1 MPSITVNLSD
11 TFDEWRT
18 KNNNLGT
25 LVFGVGANAGDLS
38 GLTTTDKSSLVAAIN
53 EVVAT
58 DSDDMENLIE
68 DVTPQL
74 GGHLDLNNKNI
85 TGTGNISATGTI
97 AATGTITALGGF
109 IGAINIVSDTSPS
122 LGGDLDLNS
131 NDIIGTGNIS
141 ATGILTVTTI
151 AGTQL
156 GGDLDLNSN
165 DITGTGNISATGIL
179 TVTTI
184 AGTQLGGNLDLNSN
198 GIIGSGSIAGTITGT
213 TQSPSDNSTKLA
225 TTAYVDAQVST
236 ENTLEEMN
244 DTTITTPSNGQQ
256 LVYNSATS
264 KWENTTSV
272 SSGATE
278 GFAVAVA
285 IALG

>member
-1 MPSITVNLSD
+1 MPTVTVNLAD

-18 KNNNLGT
+18 KTNTIGT
-25 LVFGVGANAGDLS
+25 SAGDLS
-38 GLTTTDKSSLVAAIN
+38 SLNTTDKSSLVAAIN
-53 EVVAT
+53 EVIVN
-58 DSDDMENLIE
+58 DSDDLENIIE

-109 IGAINIVSDTSPS
+109 IGAINVVSDTSPS

-131 NDIIGTGNIS
+131 NDIIGTG
-141 ATGILTVTTI
+141 
-151 AGTQL
+151 
-156 GGDLDLNSN
+156 
-165 DITGTGNISATGIL
+165 
-179 TVTTI
+179 
-184 AGTQLGGNLDLNSN
+184 
-198 GIIGSGSIAGTITGT
+198 SIAGTITGT
-213 TQSPSDNSTKLA
+213 TQSPSNNSTKLA

-244 DTTITTPSNGQQ
+244 DTTISSLTNGQQ

-264 KWENTTSV
+264 KWENTTPV

>member
-38 GLTTTDKSSLVAAIN
+38 GLTTTNKSSLVAAIN

-58 DSDDMENLIE
+58 DSDDLENIIE

-131 NDIIGTGNIS
+131 NDIIGTG
-141 ATGILTVTTI
+141 
-151 AGTQL
+151 
-156 GGDLDLNSN
+156 
-165 DITGTGNISATGIL
+165 
-179 TVTTI
+179 
-184 AGTQLGGNLDLNSN
+184 
-198 GIIGSGSIAGTITGT
+198 SIAGTITGT
-213 TQSPSDNSTKLA
+213 TQSPSNNSTKLA

-236 ENTLEEMN
+236 ENTLEAMN

-264 KWENTTSV
+264 KWENTTPV

>member
-109 IGAINIVSDTSPS
+109 IGAINIVSDTSPF

-131 NDIIGTGNIS
+131 NDIIGTG
-141 ATGILTVTTI
+141 
-151 AGTQL
+151 
-156 GGDLDLNSN
+156 
-165 DITGTGNISATGIL
+165 
-179 TVTTI
+179 
-184 AGTQLGGNLDLNSN
+184 
-198 GIIGSGSIAGTITGT
+198 SIAGTITGT
-213 TQSPSDNSTKLA
+213 TQSPSNNSTKLA

-236 ENTLEEMN
+236 ENTLEAMN

-256 LVYNSATS
+256 LVYNSSTS
-264 KWENTTSV
+264 KWENSTAAV
-272 SSGATE
+272 GATQ

>member
-38 GLTTTDKSSLVAAIN
+38 GLTTTNKSSLVAAIN

-58 DSDDMENLIE
+58 DSDDLENIIE

-131 NDIIGTGNIS
+131 NDIIGTG
-141 ATGILTVTTI
+141 
-151 AGTQL
+151 
-156 GGDLDLNSN
+156 
-165 DITGTGNISATGIL
+165 
-179 TVTTI
+179 
-184 AGTQLGGNLDLNSN
+184 
-198 GIIGSGSIAGTITGT
+198 SIAGTITGT

-264 KWENTTSV
+264 KWENTTPV

>member
-58 DSDDMENLIE
+58 DSDDLENIVE

-74 GGHLDLNNKNI
+74 GGDLNLNNHNI
-85 TGTGNISATGTI
+85 TGSGNISATGTI
-97 AATGTITALGGF
+97 NATGTITALGGF
-109 IGAINIVSDTSPS
+109 IGAINVVSDTSPS

-131 NDIIGTGNIS
+131 NDITGTGDITI
-141 ATGILTVTTI
+141 TGTITATTI

-156 GGDLDLNSN
+156 GGDLNLNSN
-165 DITGTGNISATGIL
+165 NITGT
-179 TVTTI
+179 
-184 AGTQLGGNLDLNSN
+184 
-198 GIIGSGSIAGTITGT
+198 GSIAGTVTST

-244 DTTITTPSNGQQ
+244 DTTISSLTNGQQ
-256 LVYNSATS
+256 LVYNSSTS
-264 KWENTTSV
+264 KWENTTPV
-272 SSGATE
+272 SAGATE

>member
-38 GLTTTDKSSLVAAIN
+38 GLTTTNKSSLVAAIN

-58 DSDDMENLIE
+58 DSDDLENIIE

-109 IGAINIVSDTSPS
+109 IGAINVVSDTSPS

-131 NDIIGTGNIS
+131 NDIIGTG
-141 ATGILTVTTI
+141 
-151 AGTQL
+151 
-156 GGDLDLNSN
+156 
-165 DITGTGNISATGIL
+165 
-179 TVTTI
+179 
-184 AGTQLGGNLDLNSN
+184 
-198 GIIGSGSIAGTITGT
+198 SIAGTITGT
-213 TQSPSDNSTKLA
+213 TQSPSNNSTKLA

-244 DTTITTPSNGQQ
+244 DTTISSLTNGQQ

>member
-58 DSDDMENLIE
+58 DSDDLENIIE

-131 NDIIGTGNIS
+131 NDIIGTG
-141 ATGILTVTTI
+141 
-151 AGTQL
+151 
-156 GGDLDLNSN
+156 
-165 DITGTGNISATGIL
+165 
-179 TVTTI
+179 
-184 AGTQLGGNLDLNSN
+184 
-198 GIIGSGSIAGTITGT
+198 SIAGTITGT
-213 TQSPSDNSTKLA
+213 TQSPSNNSTKLA

-244 DTTITTPSNGQQ
+244 DTTITTPTNGQQ
-256 LVYNSATS
+256 LVYNSTTS
-264 KWENTTSV
+264 KWENSTAAV
-272 SSGATE
+272 GATQ

>member
-131 NDIIGTGNIS
+131 NDIIGTG
-141 ATGILTVTTI
+141 
-151 AGTQL
+151 
-156 GGDLDLNSN
+156 
-165 DITGTGNISATGIL
+165 
-179 TVTTI
+179 
-184 AGTQLGGNLDLNSN
+184 
-198 GIIGSGSIAGTITGT
+198 SIAGTITGT

-264 KWENTTSV
+264 KWENTTPV

>member
-38 GLTTTDKSSLVAAIN
+38 GLTTTNKSSLVAAIN

-58 DSDDMENLIE
+58 DSDDLENIIE

-109 IGAINIVSDTSPS
+109 IGAINVVSDTSPS

-131 NDIIGTGNIS
+131 NDIIGTG
-141 ATGILTVTTI
+141 
-151 AGTQL
+151 
-156 GGDLDLNSN
+156 
-165 DITGTGNISATGIL
+165 
-179 TVTTI
+179 
-184 AGTQLGGNLDLNSN
+184 
-198 GIIGSGSIAGTITGT
+198 SIAGTITGT
-213 TQSPSDNSTKLA
+213 TQSPSNNSTKLA

-236 ENTLEEMN
+236 ENTLEAMN

-256 LVYNSATS
+256 LVYNSSTS
-264 KWENTTSV
+264 KWENSTAAV
-272 SSGATE
+272 GATQ

>member
-58 DSDDMENLIE
+58 DSDDLENIVE

-74 GGHLDLNNKNI
+74 GGDLNLNNHNI
-85 TGTGNISATGTI
+85 TGSGNI

-109 IGAINIVSDTSPS
+109 IGAINVVSDTSPS

-131 NDIIGTGNIS
+131 NGIIGT
-141 ATGILTVTTI
+141 
-151 AGTQL
+151 
-156 GGDLDLNSN
+156 
-165 DITGTGNISATGIL
+165 
-179 TVTTI
+179 
-184 AGTQLGGNLDLNSN
+184 
-198 GIIGSGSIAGTITGT
+198 GSIAGTITGT

-244 DTTITTPSNGQQ
+244 DTTISSLTNGQQ
-256 LVYNSATS
+256 LVYNSSTS
-264 KWENTTSV
+264 KWENTTPV
-272 SSGATE
+272 SAGATE

>member
-38 GLTTTDKSSLVAAIN
+38 GLTTTNKSSLVAAIN

-58 DSDDMENLIE
+58 DSDDLENIIE

-131 NDIIGTGNIS
+131 NDI
-141 ATGILTVTTI
+141 
-151 AGTQL
+151 
-156 GGDLDLNSN
+156 
-165 DITGTGNISATGIL
+165 TGTGNISATGIL

-198 GIIGSGSIAGTITGT
+198 GIIGTGSIAGTITGT

>member
-38 GLTTTDKSSLVAAIN
+38 SLNTTDKSSLVAAIN

-58 DSDDMENLIE
+58 DSDDLENIIE

-131 NDIIGTGNIS
+131 NDIIGTG
-141 ATGILTVTTI
+141 
-151 AGTQL
+151 
-156 GGDLDLNSN
+156 
-165 DITGTGNISATGIL
+165 
-179 TVTTI
+179 
-184 AGTQLGGNLDLNSN
+184 
-198 GIIGSGSIAGTITGT
+198 SIAGTITGT
-213 TQSPSDNSTKLA
+213 TQSPSNNSTKLA

-236 ENTLEEMN
+236 ENTLEAMN

-264 KWENTTSV
+264 KWENSTAAV
-272 SSGATE
+272 GATQ

>member
-58 DSDDMENLIE
+58 DSDDLENIIE

-131 NDIIGTGNIS
+131 NDIIGTG
-141 ATGILTVTTI
+141 
-151 AGTQL
+151 
-156 GGDLDLNSN
+156 
-165 DITGTGNISATGIL
+165 
-179 TVTTI
+179 
-184 AGTQLGGNLDLNSN
+184 
-198 GIIGSGSIAGTITGT
+198 SIAGTITGT
-213 TQSPSDNSTKLA
+213 TQSPSNNSTKLA

-256 LVYNSATS
+256 LVYNSSTS
-264 KWENTTSV
+264 KWENSTAAV
-272 SSGATE
+272 GATQ

>member
-38 GLTTTDKSSLVAAIN
+38 GLTTTNKSSLVAAIN

-58 DSDDMENLIE
+58 DSDDLENIIE

-131 NDIIGTGNIS
+131 NDIIGTG
-141 ATGILTVTTI
+141 
-151 AGTQL
+151 
-156 GGDLDLNSN
+156 
-165 DITGTGNISATGIL
+165 
-179 TVTTI
+179 
-184 AGTQLGGNLDLNSN
+184 
-198 GIIGSGSIAGTITGT
+198 SIAGTITGT

-264 KWENTTSV
+264 KWENTTAAV
-272 SSGATE
+272 GATQ